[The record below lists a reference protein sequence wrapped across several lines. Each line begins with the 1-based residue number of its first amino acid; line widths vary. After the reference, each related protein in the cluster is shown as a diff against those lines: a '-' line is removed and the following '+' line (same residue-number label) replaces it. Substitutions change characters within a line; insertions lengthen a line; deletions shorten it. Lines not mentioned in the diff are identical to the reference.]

1 MSPRQSTN
9 KPEARSSKGE
19 GSATGQD
26 SAARRRFEEVQLAR
40 LSARLRDAG
49 NVREVVRVL
58 GSNPDQ
64 YLSKLAKQ
72 YADLSGKKRE
82 PLSFTA
88 QTLSPRLAGIL
99 NNIGDIFN
107 WWETVL
113 APNAAVELVQ
123 TPTST
128 DTGGSIGADIYQGS
142 LALGGEIWNGDAEE
156 QWWVNTW
163 QYIVPLPTTP
173 SAGSMSY
180 RFDVGA
186 SLTPY
191 RQDVVSGSIYVYV
204 TVATTSDLNTTPVNF
219 GQPASSQF
227 AIEATLPAGGVPP
240 IITGS
245 VQVSGDFPLVSGG
258 DPAIGIL
265 IGLIVSIAD
274 GDLLIL
280 PGEYSQIT
288 LAPPNA
294 TMPSDLGKIQYR
306 RDQSTWV
313 NAVAARFEA

>member
-1 MSPRQSTN
+1 MSPKRSTN
-9 KPEARSSKGE
+9 KLDARSSKGK
-19 GSATGQD
+19 GPAIGAA
-26 SAARRRFEEVQLAR
+26 SAAKRRFEEIQLAR

-49 NVREVVRVL
+49 NVREVVRGL
-58 GSNPDQ
+58 GGNPDQ
-64 YLSKLAKQ
+64 YISKLAKQ
-72 YADLSGKKRE
+72 YADLSAKHE

-113 APNAAVELVQ
+113 APNAAVGLVQ

-128 DTGGSIGADIYQGS
+128 DTGGNIGADIYQGS
-142 LALGGEIWNGDAEE
+142 LALGGEIWNGDTEE

-163 QYIVPLPTTP
+163 QYIVPLPTSP
-173 SAGSMSY
+173 SPGSMSY

-186 SLTPY
+186 ILSPY
-191 RQDVVSGSIYVYV
+191 RQNVVSGSVYVYV

-227 AIEATLPAGGVPP
+227 AIDTTLPASGVPP
-240 IITGS
+240 FIDGS
-245 VQVSGDFPLVSGG
+245 VQVTGDLPLVSGG